1 MTENMNLIKKKNL
14 LSQDETFFFKKI
26 SRAKYYV
33 KFSQKDSQSLEK
45 WALAH

>member
-1 MTENMNLIKKKNL
+1 MTENMNFIKKKKSSISRLN
-14 LSQDETFFFKKI
+14 FFFQKI